1 MQRSSDYGKGDD
13 PGAPCNWQ
21 PGRAPGDLPP
31 PGMGPECCG
40 TAAWARHPLAA
51 STLWEEAKR
60 QRRAGSEQGDGAQPN
75 PKLEAQRQLMNIS
88 VCAKRLARAWSALD
102 RVRLD
107 SLAGRELSGGVASVS
122 LELGRRVAPQRT
134 GRSVAHT
141 RYRYHQRRKHKRPE
155 RVGAERYKH
164 DHAPGAEELVGP
176 KCYAERGSVKRAAA
190 RRSQPE
196 WLGKRRP
203 REVRR

>member
-1 MQRSSDYGKGDD
+1 MILGHPAIGSRAVPRGTCPHPEWGQSAAAPRRGLATHWRRLRYGRKQR
-13 PGAPCNWQ
+13 
-21 PGRAPGDLPP
+21 
-31 PGMGPECCG
+31 
-40 TAAWARHPLAA
+40 
-51 STLWEEAKR
+51 
-60 QRRAGSEQGDGAQPN
+60 GSGERVVSRGDGAQPN

-155 RVGAERYKH
+155 RVGADRYKH
-164 DHAPGAEELVGP
+164 IHAPGAEELVRP